1 MKLLVVDDD
10 PMIREVCRVM
20 LNSLGHSVT
29 LSKNGAEAMELF
41 ADNSFDLV
49 LSDRMMPEVDGI
61 TLLNWIKSISDVP
74 CVLMTA
80 DSDQFGEANYSVLKK
95 PFTQAALKV
104 VLDSVDS
111 LVIVNK

>member
-20 LNSLGHSVT
+20 LQSLGHTVT

-41 ADNSFDLV
+41 TSDCFDLV
-49 LSDRMMPEVDGI
+49 LSDSMMPETDGI
-61 TLLNWIKSISDVP
+61 TLLNWIKSFSDVP

-80 DSDQFGEANYSVLKK
+80 DSEQFGDVNYSVLKK

-104 VLDSVDS
+104 VLDTV
-111 LVIVNK
+111 